1 MQPASAI
8 RHLSLFSSTGLVPE
22 STFFLSSIGLIGCRT
37 AQYEKNTKVGSS
49 IRTKRSSVGA
59 AQKVVQCSSEGRSVA
74 RSEVCSVAQLG
85 CSVVQKDATWLSR
98 VVGRASVAQ

>member
-1 MQPASAI
+1 
-8 RHLSLFSSTGLVPE
+8 
-22 STFFLSSIGLIGCRT
+22 
-37 AQYEKNTKVGSS
+37 
-49 IRTKRSSVGA
+49 VGA